1 MSGKDVNPP
10 SPTADHPTVIEWARG
25 FDAVPP
31 DSFDQAVTALRA
43 RYGHRYAIRR
53 IGRLWVATD
62 VDPLTETAPTIIE
75 DTLTRFVTELESP
88 GLRAGGPFGRPTE

>member
-1 MSGKDVNPP
+1 MEDDSDGPARRGTMFSGFGPI
-10 SPTADHPTVIEWARG
+10 AWMCCRYVIW
-25 FDAVPP
+25 
-31 DSFDQAVTALRA
+31 
-43 RYGHRYAIRR
+43 R

-75 DTLTRFVTELESP
+75 DTLTRFVTELENP